1 VADEELPAHYGA
13 CDVYVTCSMWE
24 GFDIPI
30 VEANAC
36 GKPAVAFRIGSHP
49 EVLEKGMLV
58 EGGNVREFAAAV
70 VKILRR

>member
-1 VADEELPAHYGA
+1 
-13 CDVYVTCSMWE
+13 MWE